1 MLSSCVPVSRARARL
16 CPDWLPE
23 ANCSDL
29 VIVRASEQVRP
40 SFVSYVVNSVAQHHI
55 SSHTVGAVQQHF
67 NVGSARTVRFMLP
80 PLFEQDRIVGLLDA
94 IRDKI
99 ELNRHMAEAL
109 EETVRALFKSWFVDF
124 DPVHANVKGGST
136 KLPVDIASLFPD
148 TFEADGV
155 PATWSVRSVRDVCR
169 SIFSGGTPATA
180 NSAFWDGPLPW
191 LSSGET
197 RTHFIIETEKKIT
210 TAAVEGSSTRL
221 AKLGSTVIASAGQG
235 QTRGQT
241 SMLLLDTYINQS
253 IIALEAEQDSCSSLF
268 LYFDLARR
276 YAEFRGISDGQ
287 SSRGSLTTKLLAS
300 LRTILPSR
308 TVIEAFDSVAEPVV
322 DRIDT
327 ILRQSKALAE
337 TRDVLLPKL
346 ISGELR
352 VADAE
357 KKVTAA

>member
-1 MLSSCVPVSRARARL
+1 L

-136 KLPVDIASLFPD
+136 KLPGDCQ
-148 TFEADGV
+148 E
-155 PATWSVRSVRDVCR
+155 
-169 SIFSGGTPATA
+169 
-180 NSAFWDGPLPW
+180 
-191 LSSGET
+191 
-197 RTHFIIETEKKIT
+197 
-210 TAAVEGSSTRL
+210 
-221 AKLGSTVIASAGQG
+221 
-235 QTRGQT
+235 
-241 SMLLLDTYINQS
+241 
-253 IIALEAEQDSCSSLF
+253 SC
-268 LYFDLARR
+268 
-276 YAEFRGISDGQ
+276 
-287 SSRGSLTTKLLAS
+287 
-300 LRTILPSR
+300 
-308 TVIEAFDSVAEPVV
+308 V
-322 DRIDT
+322 
-327 ILRQSKALAE
+327 
-337 TRDVLLPKL
+337 
-346 ISGELR
+346 
-352 VADAE
+352 
-357 KKVTAA
+357 